1 MTKHEIEPLSTLV
14 STTPVC
20 RNGWIDQEID
30 GARESEKQRT
40 LHQEIDLHLHTT
52 SQAGEGEKTES
63 DWSDKMIT
71 SWEKI
76 DF

>member
-14 STTPVC
+14 STPVC
-20 RNGWIDQEID
+20 RNGWID

-40 LHQEIDLHLHTT
+40 LHQEIDLHLHT